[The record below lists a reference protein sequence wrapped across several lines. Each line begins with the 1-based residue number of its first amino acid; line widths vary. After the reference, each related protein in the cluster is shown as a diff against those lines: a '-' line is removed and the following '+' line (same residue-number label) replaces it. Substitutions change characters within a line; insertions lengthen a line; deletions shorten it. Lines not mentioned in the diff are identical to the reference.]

1 LGKTGDQ
8 FVDEW
13 QEATSLWD
21 ALQARQNDL
30 RAQLLAPGLSDT
42 ERERLNE
49 LVADLSSQLAQ
60 VKDRMDGIIRT
71 ARKSREGRTGDFIV
85 AEMGPELISDD
96 VNPAEDAPVV
106 PGRRQS

>member
-1 LGKTGDQ
+1 MGKTGDQ

-13 QEATSLWD
+13 QEATSQWD
-21 ALQARQNDL
+21 GLQARQNDL
-30 RAQLLAPGLSDT
+30 RAQLLAPGLSDA
-42 ERERLNE
+42 ERERLSE

-60 VKDRMDGIIRT
+60 IKDRMDGIIQT

-96 VNPAEDAPVV
+96 ISTAEDAPVV
-106 PGRRQS
+106 PGRRQG

>member
-1 LGKTGDQ
+1 MGKTGDQ

-13 QEATSLWD
+13 QEATSQWD
-21 ALQARQNDL
+21 ALQAHQNDL
-30 RAQLLAPGLSDT
+30 RAQLLAPGLNDA

-71 ARKSREGRTGDFIV
+71 ARKSRKGRTGDFIV
-85 AEMGPELISDD
+85 AEMGPELISDE
-96 VNPAEDAPVV
+96 VNTAEDAPVV
-106 PGRRQS
+106 PGRRQG